1 MKITDKLMMITFE
14 NEVSIA
20 NDSIKGT
27 LQHQAYISEDKCGG
41 LTVDIEF
48 TDIHNMH
55 FLGNKLPEG
64 YDNWK
69 IFKKTMMDLGV
80 DVDKMLDE
88 ASDKLVTDDLKC
100 MLKREYRST
109 NLNTIK

>member
-1 MKITDKLMMITFE
+1 MMMITFE

-27 LQHQAYISEDKCGG
+27 LVHQAYISENECGG
-41 LTVDIEF
+41 LHIDIEF
-48 TDIHNMH
+48 TDLDNMH
-55 FLGNKLPEG
+55 FLGVKLPVG

-69 IFKKTMMDLGV
+69 TFKKTMMDLGV

-88 ASDKLVTDDLKC
+88 ASDKLITDDLKC
-100 MLKREYRST
+100 MLKREYHF
-109 NLNTIK
+109 NYLNTLK